1 MKPPTPGEMAS
12 MYYIE
17 STPHPLT
24 NELKAYER
32 GVQAERDRVRAAVP
46 SWDSTLDIA
55 EGDEPCCCGECR
67 ECGFNA
73 CRALWLESLGG
84 DDE

>member
-32 GVQAERDRVRAAVP
+32 GVQAERDRQRAAVP
-46 SWDSTLDIA
+46 EKAIQYAGQWMMH
-55 EGDEPCCCGECR
+55 ENRGRNEV
-67 ECGFNA
+67 
-73 CRALWLESLGG
+73 RALWLESLGG
-84 DDE
+84 EDE

>member
-32 GVQAERDRVRAAVP
+32 GVQAERDRLRAAVP
-46 SWDSTLDIA
+46 PRESVPDDCDLQF
-55 EGDEPCCCGECR
+55 EFKR
-67 ECGFNA
+67 ECGFND

-84 DDE
+84 EDE